1 MPFVLVDLGAF
12 AVAGLCLLAAVALTY
27 IIKAMASAL
36 PNLSILGVGLNLAKI
51 FRDAGD
57 DIVSWIVDNTKQ
69 FWHDIE
75 GWVLGHAYLL
85 DSAFGAVVQAIVTHA
100 GFIAHIVTEVVPN
113 AIRATESYVG
123 RELVSLRNTVEGDI
137 RSATTKVEHILDG
150 DVRALYSTISTDVST
165 LEGDIT
171 RAVTKGVATAEHYAD
186 DAIGALRAYVD
197 RSVADAETLA
207 SRALADARTQIGVAI
222 AGVAATAAHDLAG
235 AENSLEAEINA
246 AARTAAQDL
255 AGAERTIGT
264 EITGAEA
271 QAKTALQQAV
281 GALTGEITGAE
292 RELEGQIG
300 QAVGTL
306 TGDIT
311 GQAQAF
317 TGDLSHLQTVLQAAI
332 AASMAGVIARVA
344 KLEECSVG
352 VCSDSPN
359 NFGSLLKDALGLADL
374 AGVGVFLAEVIDHPA
389 TAETAYKDT
398 IEGLY
403 STGRSAFDTLLS
415 L

>member
-1 MPFVLVDLGAF
+1 MPFVLVDLAAF
-12 AVAGLCLLAAVALTY
+12 GVAGLCLLAAIALIY
-27 IIKAMASAL
+27 ITRAIASAL
-36 PNLSILGVGLNLAKI
+36 PNLSILGVGLNLARI

-57 DIVSWIVDNTKQ
+57 DIVSWIVDNTKH

-113 AIRATESYVG
+113 AIRAAESQAG
-123 RELVSLRNTVEGDI
+123 RELSIARRALEDDIGKAVTKVETLVAGDI
-137 RSATTKVEHILDG
+137 RVLNRTVQS
-150 DVRALYSTISTDVST
+150 DVQT

-171 RAVTKGVATAEHYAD
+171 KAVATGLHTAENYTD
-186 DAIGALRAYVD
+186 DAIHALRGYVD
-197 RSVADAETLA
+197 RSVADAESIA
-207 SRALADARTQIGVAI
+207 ARALADARTQIGAAI
-222 AGVAATAAHDLAG
+222 AGVASTAAHDLAG
-235 AENSLEAEINA
+235 AENTLEAEINA

-271 QAKTALQQAV
+271 QARTALQQAV
-281 GALTGEITGAE
+281 GALTGEIGTAE
-292 RELEGQIG
+292 RALEGQIG

-306 TGDIT
+306 TGDIA

-317 TGDLSHLQTVLQAAI
+317 TGDLSHLQAVLQAAI
-332 AASMAGVIARVA
+332 AASIAGVIARVA

-359 NFGSLLKDALGLADL
+359 NFGNLLKDALGLADL